1 MLLRQFTLYAPN
13 SQSSYAILDDNFY
26 NNSKS
31 KAFHLAFYTRFALL
45 DRQARDKERA
55 TYGESSPVE
64 VVADTINQH
73 RRQIQQSGR

>member
-13 SQSSYAILDDNFY
+13 SQSPYAVLNHNFHDDG
-26 NNSKS
+26 KP
-31 KAFHLAFYTRFALL
+31 KAFHLAFYPRFALL

-55 TYGESSPVE
+55 TNGESSPIE

-73 RRQIQQSGR
+73 RRQVR

>member
-13 SQSSYAILDDNFY
+13 SQSPYAVLDHNFHDDG
-26 NNSKS
+26 KP
-31 KAFHLAFYTRFALL
+31 KAFHLAFYPCFALL

-73 RRQIQQSGR
+73 RRQIWWSGR